1 MIKNLILRSLL
12 LLIAIS
18 VSSLSSAQMSDRELE
33 KEISNRAMKE
43 ARKESKKLKREGWKV
58 TQGSM
63 PLEKLLENSW
73 KMQLQINED
82 GSQKYLFAD
91 GNGVAQSRSVAE
103 MQSIEL
109 AKLQLIST
117 LQSNISSL
125 VSTNIGNAQLSTK
138 EAASVTEIIQS
149 AKNIISAKLG
159 YINPVFKIYRDVGSS
174 NVESQVRIFYNSEES
189 MNITKKALQE
199 ELKNKMDIN
208 EQKLEKLLGF

>member
-1 MIKNLILRSLL
+1 MIKKLILRLLL

-18 VSSLSSAQMSDRELE
+18 VTSLSSAQMSDRELE
-33 KEISNRAMKE
+33 KEISDRAMKE

-73 KMQLQINED
+73 KMQLQVNED

-103 MQSIEL
+103 MQAIEL
-109 AKLQLIST
+109 AKLQLVST

-125 VSTNIGNAQLSTK
+125 ISTNIGNAQLSTK
-138 EAASVTEIIQS
+138 EAASVTEIVQS

-159 YINPVFKIYRDVGSS
+159 YINPLFKIYRDVGSN
-174 NVESQVRIFYNSEES
+174 NV
-189 MNITKKALQE
+189 
-199 ELKNKMDIN
+199 
-208 EQKLEKLLGF
+208 